1 MIEKMKKWLEA
12 VRGMKGGV
20 WLLLIAA
27 CATALVFLPASSQ
40 SKTAMTEEEQRYS
53 ATLSRIAGAGE
64 VRISIAYAQPAS
76 SFGSGSRQPTGAVIV
91 AQGAGNVAVRLEL
104 LRAAEALLGLCAQE
118 VEVFAVGASP

>member
-1 MIEKMKKWLEA
+1 MKRWLEA
-12 VRGMKGGV
+12 VKGMKGGV

-27 CATALVFLPASSQ
+27 CAAALLLPGSS
-40 SKTAMTEEEQRYS
+40 SGKTGMTEEEQRYS

-64 VRISIAYAQPAS
+64 VRISIAYAQSAS

-104 LRAAEALLGLCAQE
+104 LRAAEALLGLTAQE
-118 VEVFAVGASP
+118 VEVFAMEASP